1 VLLLLLLLL
10 LLMMMM
16 RLRLLTLTLLS
27 SLMQPVRRSR
37 ELIAA
42 LGGSSGGISARWTC

>member
-1 VLLLLLLLL
+1 VLLLLLLL

-16 RLRLLTLTLLS
+16 RLRLLTLTL
-27 SLMQPVRRSR
+27 LMQPVRRSR